1 MDESQYRESRVCRLI
16 GNPVVYWIVALLAE
30 NGPLTP
36 AALGEKTGRT
46 VQTVSGLLAK
56 LRGIDVV
63 RYETK
68 GGKTLYWLKHGDEV
82 QAVLKALKKLVESST
97 RLK

>member
-1 MDESQYRESRVCRLI
+1 MDESQYRESRVCRLM
-16 GNPVVYWIVALLAE
+16 GNPVVYRIVALLEE

-56 LRGIDVV
+56 LRGVDVV
-63 RYETK
+63 RYETQ
-68 GGKTLYWLKHGDEV
+68 GGKTLYWLKDGDEV
-82 QAVLKALKKLVESST
+82 QTVLKALKKLVESST